1 MLIGFAS
8 TILYLY
14 GEKMMKKETGYK
26 KRPVLGKQV
35 IRKGVKL

>member
-14 GEKMMKKETGYK
+14 DEKMVKTKNRYK
-26 KRPVLGKQV
+26 KDLLWGSRSS
-35 IRKGVKL
+35 KGVKL

>member
-14 GEKMMKKETGYK
+14 GEKNGEREAGYK
-26 KRPVLGKQV
+26 NDLLWGNRSLE
-35 IRKGVKL
+35 RE

>member
-14 GEKMMKKETGYK
+14 GEKMMKRETGYK
-26 KRPVLGKQV
+26 KDLLWGSRSS
-35 IRKGVKL
+35 KGVKL

>member
-8 TILYLY
+8 TILYLH
-14 GEKMMKKETGYK
+14 GERMVKREAEYK